1 MKHYLYT
8 DKEFIYST
16 LSQIGKGLN
25 LSYSQMSKNTSTE
38 SESTETSNIKEKQ
51 NIDGYS
57 SGDFGGEISFKII
70 KGSYSDGTDYKIKL
84 NKNSIKDTFNF
95 INSKS
100 EAQSELHE
108 IELHDYLY
116 EIFENSIDTN
126 DRIQKYE
133 ASNSETSSAT
143 VIEMEDEYFEFL
155 DSIANLYVKEPTASF
170 LNISSE
176 DRAIFKDMSDQLRPM
191 KKIASIFN
199 KFIPG
204 DYKLMFDHKDQTLI
218 CPIYKQNLKIPLRE
232 LKYFESKNR
241 LTIIG
246 ILFGNVEEHIHK
258 NEENPLEALQVDREM
273 LPELLRSLTNKPTY
287 YFKPILIYSE
297 F

>member
-38 SESTETSNIKEKQ
+38 SESTEVSNIKEKQ
-51 NIDGYS
+51 NVDGYS
-57 SGDFGGEISFKII
+57 SGDIGGEISFKVI
-70 KGSYSDGTDYKIKL
+70 KGSYSDGTDYEIKL

-133 ASNSETSSAT
+133 TSSAT
-143 VIEMEDEYFEFL
+143 VIEMEDEYFDFL

-170 LNISSE
+170 LNMTSKDRESFKELSS
-176 DRAIFKDMSDQLRPM
+176 QLRPA

-204 DYKLMFDHKDQTLI
+204 DYKLMFDHKEQTLI

-246 ILFGNVEEHIHK
+246 ILVGNVEEHVHI
-258 NEENPLEALQVDREM
+258 NEKNPLEALQVDREM
-273 LPELLRSLTNKPTY
+273 LPELLRSLTNKSTY

>member
-8 DKEFIYST
+8 DKEFMYST

-57 SGDFGGEISFKII
+57 SGDIGGEISFKII
-70 KGSYSDGTDYKIKL
+70 KGSYSDGTDYEIKL

-133 ASNSETSSAT
+133 TSSAT
-143 VIEMEDEYFEFL
+143 VIEMEDEYFDFL

-170 LNISSE
+170 LNMSSE
-176 DRAIFKDMSDQLRPM
+176 DRKSFKELSSQLKPA

-199 KFIPG
+199 EFIPG
-204 DYKLMFDHKDQTLI
+204 DYKLMFDHKNQTLI

-246 ILFGNVEEHIHK
+246 ILVGNVKEHVNINMK
-258 NEENPLEALQVDREM
+258 NPLEALQVDREM
-273 LPELLRSLTNKPTY
+273 LPELLSSLTNKSTY

>member
-8 DKEFIYST
+8 DKDFIYST

-38 SESTETSNIKEKQ
+38 SESTETSNTKEEQ
-51 NIDGYS
+51 NIEGYS
-57 SGDFGGEISFKII
+57 SGDIGGEISFKVI
-70 KGSYSDGTDYKIKL
+70 KGSYSDGTDYEVTL
-84 NKNSIKDTFNF
+84 NKNSIKDTFNL

-116 EIFENSIDTN
+116 EIFESSIDTN
-126 DRIQKYE
+126 DRIQKYQ
-133 ASNSETSSAT
+133 TSPIT
-143 VIEMEDEYFEFL
+143 IIEMENEYFDFL
-155 DSIANLYVKEPTASF
+155 DSIVNLYSKDPTASF
-170 LNISSE
+170 INVSHE
-176 DRAIFKDMSDQLRPM
+176 DRLHFKDMSNQLKPI

-199 KFIPG
+199 QFIPG
-204 DYKLMFDHKDQTLI
+204 DYKLMFDYENQTLI
-218 CPIYKQNLKIPLRE
+218 CPLYKQNLKIPLRE

-246 ILFGNVEEHIHK
+246 ILVGNVEEQVDG
-258 NEENPLEALQVDREM
+258 NEKNPLEALQIDKEM
-273 LPELLRSLTNKPTY
+273 LPELLRTLTNKSTY